1 MLTRVHGEGA
11 CEPFPLPPAPTV
23 YMHDVSNNQLCQA
36 PSPIAMRAQAARAVC
51 APVVAAILLLCC
63 CGKQARRRLLFL
75 LFVLL
80 TPLALDGSLRL
91 AARPGARCRP
101 AALLC
106 ALHALSRNNHL
117 YDTIDWIRYHFR

>member
-51 APVVAAILLLCC
+51 GVGPLGRILRDQPDDVKARAMQAVAD
-63 CGKQARRRLLFL
+63 
-75 LFVLL
+75 
-80 TPLALDGSLRL
+80 ALVPFTAEDHWG
-91 AARPGARCRP
+91 
-101 AALLC
+101 
-106 ALHALSRNNHL
+106 
-117 YDTIDWIRYHFR
+117 